1 MYIIMTN
8 NYCLRYYCSID
19 NDVKALLGS
28 LLTEM
33 KSLKRA
39 HDSLDDELRE
49 TKRACDEKIL
59 SATRAHTE
67 ERAAAAVA
75 AAAAAVVVEE
85 RTTIPETGPPVNS
98 IAGDVEPSMIAGS
111 VGGSMLQAPGH
122 CAPHQDLALQYF
134 IRNRDLQ
141 QEMFFYEEERRNR
154 TKELFRM
161 KQSHDLQAFLAN
173 NR

>member
-1 MYIIMTN
+1 MTN

-67 ERAAAAVA
+67 ERAAAAA
-75 AAAAAVVVEE
+75 AA
-85 RTTIPETGPPVNS
+85 IPETGPPVNS
-98 IAGDVEPSMIAGS
+98 IAGDVEPSMMAGS
-111 VGGSMLQAPGH
+111 VGGSMLQAPAGH